1 MDEIKEQLIRIDEHL
16 KNDNDRINKLEAE
29 HTQITQLTI
38 KLAEISQQNAQLGT
52 KIDALNAKVDELE
65 KRPAKRWDALIT
77 AIIGAIVGV
86 VVGFFLKG

>member
-1 MDEIKEQLIRIDEHL
+1 MDEYKEQLIRIEERL
-16 KNDNDRINKLEAE
+16 ENANGRIDKLEAE

-77 AIIGAIVGV
+77 AIIGAVVGV
-86 VVGFFLKG
+86 IVGFFLK